1 MMKLSFLKINID
13 NLRRDLMKEKAK
25 LDHLIFWPS
34 IIVLL
39 LLTLLLIIFQSSAEP
54 FLNNI
59 LSGINSRM
67 DWIFQFMTF
76 GLFVLLIWLAFGKY
90 GRVKLGE
97 GKPRFGNFSYGAML
111 FCAGMGTS
119 IMFWSIIEPM
129 YYFQGPPFGFESGS
143 ETAAEWSVAYGM
155 FHWGISAWCIY
166 AFPTI
171 VIAYS
176 FFNKKNKSL
185 KVSQSV
191 RGALGKHSDGIIG
204 KVIDILVI
212 WSLVGGLGTSLGLGV
227 PMVSAGIG
235 HLLGVEQSIALSII
249 IMLIWSI
256 IYITSASL
264 GLDKGIRKL
273 SNINVY
279 LALIL
284 ALFVIIVGPTSF
296 ILTYFTDSFGIMT
309 QNFLRMSF
317 YTDPI
322 GGGGFPQSWTVFYW
336 AWFAATALFMGLFIA
351 RISKGRTLKSMIL
364 HILGWGSIGSWLYF
378 GIFGGY
384 TMNLQQTGEL
394 DVLGSMAEFGD
405 AETIINVLD
414 TLPMSYIAILFF
426 VILGFIFLATS
437 LDSASYILASTASIK
452 VDEGIEPPTWHTILW
467 GLIMALL
474 SISLLLI
481 GGLNVVQTSA
491 VVVAV
496 PVVIIYILLII
507 SLMKWLKND
516 DHIYEED
523 K

>member
-1 MMKLSFLKINID
+1 
-13 NLRRDLMKEKAK
+13 MKEKAK
-25 LDHLIFWPS
+25 LDSFIFWPS
-34 IIVLL
+34 IVVLL
-39 LLTLLLIIFQSSAEP
+39 SLTILLVVFQSSAETV
-54 FLNNI
+54 LNGM
-59 LSGINSRM
+59 LTAINTRM

-76 GLFVLLIWLAFGKY
+76 GLFVLLLWIAFGKY

-97 GKPRFGNFSYGAML
+97 GPPQFNNFSYGAML

-129 YYFQGPPFGFESGS
+129 YYLQGPPFGFEAES
-143 ETAAEWSVAYGM
+143 ESAAEWAVAYGM

-191 RGALGKHSDGIIG
+191 KGALGKYSDGILG
-204 KVIDILVI
+204 KIIDILVI

-235 HLLGVEQSIALSII
+235 HLLGVEQSVTLSII
-249 IMLIWSI
+249 IMIIWAV

-264 GLDKGIRKL
+264 GLDKGIRRL
-273 SNINVY
+273 SNLNVY
-279 LALIL
+279 LALAL
-284 ALFVIIVGPTSF
+284 AIFVILVGPTGF
-296 ILTYFTDSFGIMT
+296 ILTYFTDSFGIMS

-322 GGGGFPQSWTVFYW
+322 GGGGFPQAWTVFYW

-351 RISKGRTLKSMIL
+351 RISKGRTLKSLIL
-364 HILGWGSIGSWLYF
+364 HILGWGSLGSWLYF

-394 DVLGSMAEFGD
+394 DVLGSMAEVGD
-405 AETIINVLD
+405 ASTIINVLE
-414 TLPMSYIAILFF
+414 TLPFSYIAILFF
-426 VILGFIFLATS
+426 VVLGFIFLATS

-452 VDEGIEPPTWHTILW
+452 VGDGIEPPVWHTILW
-467 GLIMALL
+467 GLIMAAL

-481 GGLNVVQTSA
+481 GGLSVVQTSA

-496 PVVIIYILLII
+496 PVVIIYALLVI

-516 DHIYEED
+516 EHIYEED

>member
-1 MMKLSFLKINID
+1 
-13 NLRRDLMKEKAK
+13 MKEKAK

-191 RGALGKHSDGIIG
+191 RGALGKHSDGII
-204 KVIDILVI
+204 
-212 WSLVGGLGTSLGLGV
+212 
-227 PMVSAGIG
+227 
-235 HLLGVEQSIALSII
+235 
-249 IMLIWSI
+249 
-256 IYITSASL
+256 
-264 GLDKGIRKL
+264 
-273 SNINVY
+273 
-279 LALIL
+279 
-284 ALFVIIVGPTSF
+284 
-296 ILTYFTDSFGIMT
+296 
-309 QNFLRMSF
+309 
-317 YTDPI
+317 
-322 GGGGFPQSWTVFYW
+322 
-336 AWFAATALFMGLFIA
+336 
-351 RISKGRTLKSMIL
+351 
-364 HILGWGSIGSWLYF
+364 
-378 GIFGGY
+378 
-384 TMNLQQTGEL
+384 
-394 DVLGSMAEFGD
+394 
-405 AETIINVLD
+405 
-414 TLPMSYIAILFF
+414 
-426 VILGFIFLATS
+426 
-437 LDSASYILASTASIK
+437 
-452 VDEGIEPPTWHTILW
+452 
-467 GLIMALL
+467 
-474 SISLLLI
+474 
-481 GGLNVVQTSA
+481 
-491 VVVAV
+491 
-496 PVVIIYILLII
+496 
-507 SLMKWLKND
+507 
-516 DHIYEED
+516 
-523 K
+523 

>member
-1 MMKLSFLKINID
+1 
-13 NLRRDLMKEKAK
+13 MKEKAK
-25 LDHLIFWPS
+25 LDSFIFWPS
-34 IIVLL
+34 IVVLL
-39 LLTLLLIIFQSSAEP
+39 SLTILLVVFQSSAETM
-54 FLNNI
+54 LNGI
-59 LSGINSRM
+59 LTAINTRM

-76 GLFVLLIWLAFGKY
+76 GLFVLLLWIAFGKY

-97 GKPRFGNFSYGAML
+97 GPPQFNNFSYGAML

-129 YYFQGPPFGFESGS
+129 YYLQGPPFGFEAES
-143 ETAAEWSVAYGM
+143 ESAAEWAVAYGM

-191 RGALGKHSDGIIG
+191 KGALGKYSDGILG
-204 KVIDILVI
+204 KIIDILVI

-235 HLLGVEQSIALSII
+235 HLLGVEQSVTLSII
-249 IMLIWSI
+249 IMIIWAV

-264 GLDKGIRKL
+264 GLDKGIRRL
-273 SNINVY
+273 SNLNVY
-279 LALIL
+279 LALAL
-284 ALFVIIVGPTSF
+284 AIFVILVGPTGF
-296 ILTYFTDSFGIMT
+296 ILTYFTDSFGIMS

-322 GGGGFPQSWTVFYW
+322 GGGGFPQAWTVFYW

-351 RISKGRTLKSMIL
+351 RISKGRTLKSLIL
-364 HILGWGSIGSWLYF
+364 HILGWGSLGSWLYF

-394 DVLGSMAEFGD
+394 DVLGSMAEVGD
-405 AETIINVLD
+405 ASTIINVLE
-414 TLPMSYIAILFF
+414 TLPFSYIAILFF
-426 VILGFIFLATS
+426 VVLGFIFLATS

-452 VDEGIEPPTWHTILW
+452 VGDGIEPPVWHTILW
-467 GLIMALL
+467 GLIMAAL

-481 GGLNVVQTSA
+481 GGLSVVQTSA

-496 PVVIIYILLII
+496 PVVIIYALLVI

-516 DHIYEED
+516 EHVYEEE

>member
-1 MMKLSFLKINID
+1 
-13 NLRRDLMKEKAK
+13 MKEKAK
-25 LDHLIFWPS
+25 LDSFIFWPS
-34 IIVLL
+34 IVVLL
-39 LLTLLLIIFQSSAEP
+39 SLTILLVVFQSSAETM
-54 FLNNI
+54 LNGM
-59 LSGINSRM
+59 LTAINTRM

-76 GLFVLLIWLAFGKY
+76 GLFVLLLWIAFGKY

-97 GKPRFGNFSYGAML
+97 GPPQFNNFSYGAML

-129 YYFQGPPFGFESGS
+129 YYLQGPPFGFEPAS
-143 ETAAEWSVAYGM
+143 ESAAEWAVAYGM

-191 RGALGKHSDGIIG
+191 KGALGKHSDGILG
-204 KVIDILVI
+204 KIIDILVI

-235 HLLGVEQSIALSII
+235 HLLGVEQSVSLSII
-249 IMLIWSI
+249 IMVIWAI

-264 GLDKGIRKL
+264 GLDKGIRRL
-273 SNINVY
+273 SNLNVY
-279 LALIL
+279 LALAL
-284 ALFVIIVGPTSF
+284 AIFVILVGPTGF
-296 ILTYFTDSFGIMT
+296 ILTYFTDSFGIMS

-322 GGGGFPQSWTVFYW
+322 GGGGFPQAWTVFYW

-351 RISKGRTLKSMIL
+351 RISKGRTLKSLIL
-364 HILGWGSIGSWLYF
+364 HILGWGSLGSWLYF

-384 TMNLQQTGEL
+384 TMNLQLTGEL
-394 DVLGSMAEFGD
+394 DVLGSMAENGD
-405 AETIINVLD
+405 ASTIINVLE
-414 TLPMSYIAILFF
+414 TLPFSYIAILFF
-426 VILGFIFLATS
+426 VVLGFIFLATS

-452 VDEGIEPPTWHTILW
+452 VGDGIEPPVWHTILW
-467 GLIMALL
+467 GLIMAFL

-481 GGLNVVQTSA
+481 GGLSVVQTSA

-496 PVVIIYILLII
+496 PVVIIYVLLVI

-516 DHIYEED
+516 EHVYEEE

>member
-1 MMKLSFLKINID
+1 
-13 NLRRDLMKEKAK
+13 MKEKAK
-25 LDHLIFWPS
+25 LDSFIFWPS
-34 IIVLL
+34 IVVLL
-39 LLTLLLIIFQSSAEP
+39 SLTILLVVFQSSAETV
-54 FLNNI
+54 LNGM
-59 LSGINSRM
+59 LTAINTRM

-76 GLFVLLIWLAFGKY
+76 GLFVLLLWIAFGKY

-97 GKPRFGNFSYGAML
+97 GPPQFNNFSYGAML

-129 YYFQGPPFGFESGS
+129 YYLQGPPFGFEPES
-143 ETAAEWSVAYGM
+143 ESAAEWSVAYGM

-191 RGALGKHSDGIIG
+191 KGALGKYSDGILG
-204 KVIDILVI
+204 KIIDILVI

-235 HLLGVEQSIALSII
+235 HLLGVEQSVTLSII
-249 IMLIWSI
+249 IMIIWAV

-264 GLDKGIRKL
+264 GLDKGIRRL
-273 SNINVY
+273 SNLNVY
-279 LALIL
+279 LALAL
-284 ALFVIIVGPTSF
+284 AIFVILVGPTGF
-296 ILTYFTDSFGIMT
+296 ILTYFTDSFGIMS

-322 GGGGFPQSWTVFYW
+322 GGGGFPQAWTVFYW

-351 RISKGRTLKSMIL
+351 RISKGRTLKSLIL
-364 HILGWGSIGSWLYF
+364 HILGWGSLGSWLYF

-405 AETIINVLD
+405 ASTIINVLE
-414 TLPMSYIAILFF
+414 TLPFSYIAILFF
-426 VILGFIFLATS
+426 VVLGFIFLATS

-452 VDEGIEPPTWHTILW
+452 VGDGIEPPVWHTILW
-467 GLIMALL
+467 GLIMAAL

-481 GGLNVVQTSA
+481 GGLSVVQTSA

-496 PVVIIYILLII
+496 PVVIIYALLVI

-516 DHIYEED
+516 EHIYEED

>member
-1 MMKLSFLKINID
+1 
-13 NLRRDLMKEKAK
+13 MKEKAK
-25 LDHLIFWPS
+25 LDSFIFWPS
-34 IIVLL
+34 IVVLL
-39 LLTLLLIIFQSSAEP
+39 SLTILLVVFQSSAETV
-54 FLNNI
+54 LNGM
-59 LSGINSRM
+59 LTAINTRM

-76 GLFVLLIWLAFGKY
+76 GLFVLLLWIAFGKY

-97 GKPRFGNFSYGAML
+97 GPPQFNNFSYGAML

-129 YYFQGPPFGFESGS
+129 YYLQGPPFGFEPES
-143 ETAAEWSVAYGM
+143 ESAAEWSVAYGM

-191 RGALGKHSDGIIG
+191 KGALGKYSDGILG
-204 KVIDILVI
+204 KIIDILVI

-235 HLLGVEQSIALSII
+235 HLLGVEQSVTLSII
-249 IMLIWSI
+249 IMIIWAV

-264 GLDKGIRKL
+264 GLDKGIRRL
-273 SNINVY
+273 SNLNVY
-279 LALIL
+279 LALAL
-284 ALFVIIVGPTSF
+284 AIFVILVGPTGF
-296 ILTYFTDSFGIMT
+296 ILTYFTDSFGIMS

-322 GGGGFPQSWTVFYW
+322 GGGGFPQAWTVFYW

-351 RISKGRTLKSMIL
+351 RISKGRTLKSLIL
-364 HILGWGSIGSWLYF
+364 HILGWGSLGSWLYF

-405 AETIINVLD
+405 ASTIINVLE
-414 TLPMSYIAILFF
+414 TLPFSYIAILFF
-426 VILGFIFLATS
+426 VVLGFIFLATS

-452 VDEGIEPPTWHTILW
+452 VGDGVEPPVWHTILW
-467 GLIMALL
+467 GLIMAFL

-481 GGLNVVQTSA
+481 GGLSVVQTSA

-496 PVVIIYILLII
+496 PVVIIYALLVI

-516 DHIYEED
+516 EHVYEEE

>member
-1 MMKLSFLKINID
+1 
-13 NLRRDLMKEKAK
+13 MKEKAK
-25 LDHLIFWPS
+25 LDSFIFWPS
-34 IIVLL
+34 IVVLL
-39 LLTLLLIIFQSSAEP
+39 SLTILLVVFQSSAETM
-54 FLNNI
+54 LNGM
-59 LSGINSRM
+59 LTAINTRM

-76 GLFVLLIWLAFGKY
+76 GLFVLLLWIAFGKY

-97 GKPRFGNFSYGAML
+97 GPPQFNNFSYGAML

-129 YYFQGPPFGFESGS
+129 YYLQGPPFGFEPESQS
-143 ETAAEWSVAYGM
+143 AAEWSVAYGM

-191 RGALGKHSDGIIG
+191 KGALGKYSDGILG
-204 KVIDILVI
+204 KIIDILVI

-235 HLLGVEQSIALSII
+235 HLLGVEQSVTLSII
-249 IMLIWSI
+249 IMIIWAV

-264 GLDKGIRKL
+264 GLDKGIRRL
-273 SNINVY
+273 SNLNVY
-279 LALIL
+279 LALAL
-284 ALFVIIVGPTSF
+284 AIFVILVGPTGF
-296 ILTYFTDSFGIMT
+296 ILTYFTDSFGIMS

-322 GGGGFPQSWTVFYW
+322 GGGGFPQAWTVFYW

-351 RISKGRTLKSMIL
+351 RISKGRTLKSLIL
-364 HILGWGSIGSWLYF
+364 HILGWGSLGSWLYF

-405 AETIINVLD
+405 ASTIINVLE
-414 TLPMSYIAILFF
+414 TLPFSYIAILFF
-426 VILGFIFLATS
+426 VVLGFIFLATS

-452 VDEGIEPPTWHTILW
+452 VGDGIEPPVWHTILW
-467 GLIMALL
+467 GLIMAFL

-481 GGLNVVQTSA
+481 GGLSVVQTSA

-496 PVVIIYILLII
+496 PVVIIYALLVI

-516 DHIYEED
+516 EHIYEED

>member
-1 MMKLSFLKINID
+1 
-13 NLRRDLMKEKAK
+13 MKERAR

-34 IIVLL
+34 IVV
-39 LLTLLLIIFQSSAEP
+39 LLTLTVLLIIFQSSAEP
-54 FLNNI
+54 FLNSI
-59 LSGINSRM
+59 LSGINTRM

-76 GLFVLLIWLAFGKY
+76 GLFILLLWISFGKY
-90 GRVKLGE
+90 GMVKMGE
-97 GKPRFGNFSYGAML
+97 GRPRFNNFSYGAML

-129 YYFQGPPFGFESGS
+129 YYCQGPPFGIKPGS
-143 ETAAEWSVAYGM
+143 DTAAEWSVAYGM

-176 FFNKKNKSL
+176 FYNKQNKSL
-185 KVSQSV
+185 KVSQAV
-191 RGALGKHSDGIIG
+191 KGALGKYSDGVLG
-204 KVIDILVI
+204 KIIDILVI

-235 HLLGVEQSIALSII
+235 HLFGLEQSVALSII
-249 IMLIWSI
+249 IMAIWSV

-264 GLDKGIRKL
+264 GLDKGIRRL
-273 SNINVY
+273 SNLNVY
-279 LALIL
+279 LALALAVFVIL
-284 ALFVIIVGPTSF
+284 AGQTSF
-296 ILTYFTDSFGIMT
+296 ILTYFTDSFGIMA
-309 QNFLRMSF
+309 QNFMRMSF
-317 YTDPI
+317 YTDSI
-322 GGGGFPQSWTVFYW
+322 GGGGFPQAWTVFYW

-364 HILGWGSIGSWLYF
+364 HILGWGSLGSWLYF
-378 GIFGGY
+378 AIFGGY

-394 DVLGSMAEFGD
+394 DVTGSMAEVGD
-405 AETIINVLD
+405 AATIIRVLE
-414 TLPMSYIAILFF
+414 TLPVSYIAILFF

-452 VDEGIEPPTWHTILW
+452 VGDGIEPPAWHTVLW

-496 PVVIIYILLII
+496 PVVIIYLLLFI
-507 SLMKWLKND
+507 SLMKWLRND
-516 DHIYEED
+516 EHIYEEE

>member
-1 MMKLSFLKINID
+1 
-13 NLRRDLMKEKAK
+13 MKEKAK
-25 LDHLIFWPS
+25 LDSFIFWPS
-34 IIVLL
+34 IVVLL
-39 LLTLLLIIFQSSAEP
+39 SLTILLVVFQSSAETV
-54 FLNNI
+54 LNGM
-59 LSGINSRM
+59 LTAINTRM

-76 GLFVLLIWLAFGKY
+76 GLFVLLLWIAFGKY

-97 GKPRFGNFSYGAML
+97 GPPQFNNFSYGAML

-129 YYFQGPPFGFESGS
+129 YYLQGPPFGFEAES
-143 ETAAEWSVAYGM
+143 ESAAEWAVAYGM

-191 RGALGKHSDGIIG
+191 KGALGKYSDGILG
-204 KVIDILVI
+204 KIIDILVI

-235 HLLGVEQSIALSII
+235 HLLGVEQSVTLSII
-249 IMLIWSI
+249 IMIIWAF

-264 GLDKGIRKL
+264 GLDKGIRRL
-273 SNINVY
+273 SNLNVY
-279 LALIL
+279 LALAL
-284 ALFVIIVGPTSF
+284 AIFVILVGPTGF
-296 ILTYFTDSFGIMT
+296 ILTYFTDSFGIMS

-322 GGGGFPQSWTVFYW
+322 GGGGFPQAWTVFYW

-351 RISKGRTLKSMIL
+351 RISKGRTLKSLIL
-364 HILGWGSIGSWLYF
+364 HILGWGSLGSWLYF

-394 DVLGSMAEFGD
+394 DVLGSMAEVGD
-405 AETIINVLD
+405 ASTIINVLE
-414 TLPMSYIAILFF
+414 TLPFSYIAILFF
-426 VILGFIFLATS
+426 VVLGFIFLATS

-452 VDEGIEPPTWHTILW
+452 VGDGIEPPVWHTILW
-467 GLIMALL
+467 GLIMAAL

-481 GGLNVVQTSA
+481 GGLSVVQTSA

-496 PVVIIYILLII
+496 PVVIIYALLVI

-516 DHIYEED
+516 EHVYEEE

>member
-1 MMKLSFLKINID
+1 
-13 NLRRDLMKEKAK
+13 MKEKAK
-25 LDHLIFWPS
+25 LDSFIFWPS
-34 IIVLL
+34 IVVLL
-39 LLTLLLIIFQSSAEP
+39 SLTILLVVFQSSAETM
-54 FLNNI
+54 LNGI
-59 LSGINSRM
+59 LTAINTRM

-76 GLFVLLIWLAFGKY
+76 GLFVLLLWIAFGKY

-97 GKPRFGNFSYGAML
+97 GPPQFNNFSYGAML

-129 YYFQGPPFGFESGS
+129 YYLQGPPFGFEAESQS
-143 ETAAEWSVAYGM
+143 AAEWAVAYGM

-191 RGALGKHSDGIIG
+191 KGALGKYSDGILG
-204 KVIDILVI
+204 KIIDILVI

-235 HLLGVEQSIALSII
+235 HLLGVEQSVTLSII
-249 IMLIWSI
+249 IMIIWAV

-264 GLDKGIRKL
+264 GLDKGIRRL
-273 SNINVY
+273 SNLNVY
-279 LALIL
+279 LALAL
-284 ALFVIIVGPTSF
+284 AIFVILVGPTGF
-296 ILTYFTDSFGIMT
+296 ILTYFTDSFGIMS

-322 GGGGFPQSWTVFYW
+322 GGGGFPQAWTVFYW

-351 RISKGRTLKSMIL
+351 RISKGRTLKSLIL
-364 HILGWGSIGSWLYF
+364 HILGWGSLGSWLYF

-405 AETIINVLD
+405 ASTIINVLE
-414 TLPMSYIAILFF
+414 TLPFSYIAILFF
-426 VILGFIFLATS
+426 VVLGFIFLATS

-452 VDEGIEPPTWHTILW
+452 VGDGVEPPVWHTILW
-467 GLIMALL
+467 GLIMAFL

-481 GGLNVVQTSA
+481 GGLSVVQTSA

-496 PVVIIYILLII
+496 PVVIIYALLVI
-507 SLMKWLKND
+507 SLMRWLKND
-516 DHIYEED
+516 EHVYEEE

>member
-1 MMKLSFLKINID
+1 
-13 NLRRDLMKEKAK
+13 MKEKAK
-25 LDHLIFWPS
+25 LDSFIFWPS
-34 IIVLL
+34 IVVLL
-39 LLTLLLIIFQSSAEP
+39 SLTILLVVFQSSAETV
-54 FLNNI
+54 LNGM
-59 LSGINSRM
+59 LTAINTRM

-76 GLFVLLIWLAFGKY
+76 GLFVLLLWIAFGKY

-97 GKPRFGNFSYGAML
+97 GPPQFNNFSYGAML

-129 YYFQGPPFGFESGS
+129 YYLQGPPFGFEPES
-143 ETAAEWSVAYGM
+143 ESAAEWSVAYGM

-191 RGALGKHSDGIIG
+191 KGALGKYSDGILG
-204 KVIDILVI
+204 KIIDILVI

-235 HLLGVEQSIALSII
+235 HLLGVEQSVTLSII
-249 IMLIWSI
+249 IMIIWAV

-264 GLDKGIRKL
+264 GLDKGIRRL
-273 SNINVY
+273 SNLNVY
-279 LALIL
+279 LALAL
-284 ALFVIIVGPTSF
+284 AIFVILVGPTGF
-296 ILTYFTDSFGIMT
+296 ILTYFTDSFGIMS

-322 GGGGFPQSWTVFYW
+322 GGGGFPQAWTVFYW

-351 RISKGRTLKSMIL
+351 RISKGRTLKSLIL
-364 HILGWGSIGSWLYF
+364 HILGWGSLGSWLYF

-394 DVLGSMAEFGD
+394 DVLGSMAEVGD
-405 AETIINVLD
+405 ASTIINVLE
-414 TLPMSYIAILFF
+414 TLPFSYIAILFF
-426 VILGFIFLATS
+426 VVLGFIFLATS

-452 VDEGIEPPTWHTILW
+452 VGDGIEPPVWHTILW
-467 GLIMALL
+467 GLIMAAL

-481 GGLNVVQTSA
+481 GGLSVVQTSA

-496 PVVIIYILLII
+496 PVVIIYALLVI

-516 DHIYEED
+516 EHVYEEE

>member
-1 MMKLSFLKINID
+1 
-13 NLRRDLMKEKAK
+13 MKEKAK
-25 LDHLIFWPS
+25 LDSFIFWPS
-34 IIVLL
+34 IVVLL
-39 LLTLLLIIFQSSAEP
+39 SLTILLVVFQSSAETV
-54 FLNNI
+54 LNGM
-59 LSGINSRM
+59 LTAINTRM

-76 GLFVLLIWLAFGKY
+76 GLFVLLLWIAFGKY

-97 GKPRFGNFSYGAML
+97 GPPQFNNFSYGAML

-129 YYFQGPPFGFESGS
+129 YYLQGPPFGFEPESQS
-143 ETAAEWSVAYGM
+143 AAEWSVAYGM

-191 RGALGKHSDGIIG
+191 KGALGKYSDGILG
-204 KVIDILVI
+204 KIIDILVI

-235 HLLGVEQSIALSII
+235 HLLGVEQSVTLSII
-249 IMLIWSI
+249 IMIIWAV

-264 GLDKGIRKL
+264 GLDKGIRRL
-273 SNINVY
+273 SNLNVY
-279 LALIL
+279 LALAL
-284 ALFVIIVGPTSF
+284 AIFVILVGPTGF
-296 ILTYFTDSFGIMT
+296 ILTYFTDSFGIMS

-322 GGGGFPQSWTVFYW
+322 GGGGFPQAWTVFYW

-351 RISKGRTLKSMIL
+351 RISKGRTLKSLIL
-364 HILGWGSIGSWLYF
+364 HILGWGSLGSWLYF

-405 AETIINVLD
+405 ASTIINVLE
-414 TLPMSYIAILFF
+414 TLPFNYIAILFF
-426 VILGFIFLATS
+426 VVLGFIFLATS

-452 VDEGIEPPTWHTILW
+452 VGDGIEPPVWHTILW
-467 GLIMALL
+467 GLIMAFL

-481 GGLNVVQTSA
+481 GGLSVVQTSA

-496 PVVIIYILLII
+496 PVVIIYALLVI

-516 DHIYEED
+516 EHIYEED

>member
-1 MMKLSFLKINID
+1 
-13 NLRRDLMKEKAK
+13 
-25 LDHLIFWPS
+25 
-34 IIVLL
+34 
-39 LLTLLLIIFQSSAEP
+39 
-54 FLNNI
+54 
-59 LSGINSRM
+59 
-67 DWIFQFMTF
+67 
-76 GLFVLLIWLAFGKY
+76 
-90 GRVKLGE
+90 
-97 GKPRFGNFSYGAML
+97 
-111 FCAGMGTS
+111 
-119 IMFWSIIEPM
+119 
-129 YYFQGPPFGFESGS
+129 
-143 ETAAEWSVAYGM
+143 
-155 FHWGISAWCIY
+155 
-166 AFPTI
+166 
-171 VIAYS
+171 
-176 FFNKKNKSL
+176 
-185 KVSQSV
+185 
-191 RGALGKHSDGIIG
+191 
-204 KVIDILVI
+204 
-212 WSLVGGLGTSLGLGV
+212 
-227 PMVSAGIG
+227 MVSAGIG

-249 IMLIWSI
+249 IMLIWSV

-296 ILTYFTDSFGIMT
+296 ILTYFTDSFGIMA

-351 RISKGRTLKSMIL
+351 RISKGRTLKSTIL

-452 VDEGIEPPTWHTILW
+452 VDEGVEPPTWHTILW